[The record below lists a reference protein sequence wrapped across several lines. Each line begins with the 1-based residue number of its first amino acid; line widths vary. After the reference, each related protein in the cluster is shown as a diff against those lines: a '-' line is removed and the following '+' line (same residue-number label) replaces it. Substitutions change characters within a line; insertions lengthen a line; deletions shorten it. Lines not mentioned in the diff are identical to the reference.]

1 MSRVDTITLFNV
13 VEKPW
18 LKEVEISPV
27 LLRIERTDNPYNLM
41 TYINLRF
48 VSRIVYL
55 ILEVKIKDM
64 ELNNMTFDLN
74 KYTGRSVLI
83 TLPFRT
89 IYYLFIT
96 VSVMSCVTHN
106 DLTNILNL
114 RSSQT
119 RTPLEF

>member
-1 MSRVDTITLFNV
+1 
-13 VEKPW
+13 
-18 LKEVEISPV
+18 
-27 LLRIERTDNPYNLM
+27 M